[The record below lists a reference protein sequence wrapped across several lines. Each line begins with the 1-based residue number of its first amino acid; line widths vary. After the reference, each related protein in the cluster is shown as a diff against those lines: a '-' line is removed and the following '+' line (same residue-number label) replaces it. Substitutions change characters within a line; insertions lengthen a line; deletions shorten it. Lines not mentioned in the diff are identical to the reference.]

1 MAKIAPPSSPL
12 MTAPY
17 TAEEALMSSIP
28 GVPDGPDD
36 IPDPAVPAGTI
47 DVAPVPPE
55 SSMLAPPT
63 VTIPDALLPL
73 AHGFCQ
79 YLQSRMHAWL
89 MDEHRSLMTTVD
101 GSLASIRTWAQEVF
115 QSNEH
120 ASYQLGDALA
130 KVREDGARLVHA
142 KADPYTAVL
151 EARTPHGFPLR
162 LTIEKGSSG
171 ELIEALGRLE
181 GWLVANGYTV
191 LEGVAP

>member
-1 MAKIAPPSSPL
+1 MPKTAPTPPSSPL
-12 MTAPY
+12 MHVPSE
-17 TAEEALMSSIP
+17 AEAAIFSSIP
-28 GVPDGPDD
+28 GVPDAPDD
-36 IPDPAVPAGTI
+36 VIDPPVPPGTI
-47 DVAPVPPE
+47 DDVV
-55 SSMLAPPT
+55 PPT
-63 VTIPDALLPL
+63 VPALPDALLPL

-79 YLQSRMHAWL
+79 YLQSQVHTFL
-89 MDEHRSLMTTVD
+89 GEEHRQLQASVD
-101 GSLASIRTWAQEVF
+101 ASLAAVRHWAEGMLQG
-115 QSNEH
+115 NEH
-120 ASYQLGDALA
+120 AQYTLGDALA